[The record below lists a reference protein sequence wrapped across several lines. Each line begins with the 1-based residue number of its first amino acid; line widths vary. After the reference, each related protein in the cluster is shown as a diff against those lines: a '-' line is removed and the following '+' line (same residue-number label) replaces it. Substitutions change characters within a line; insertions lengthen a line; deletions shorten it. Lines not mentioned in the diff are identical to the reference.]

1 MQALPM
7 LNRIPDAAQASK
19 VQVVLP
25 TKNGAPAL
33 GPDGK
38 PVAGGS
44 AGAGAAGAAGAGAS
58 VEKNVIMI
66 LNEIAMSKSQCMDWT
81 MLREEGQ
88 PHARKFTWQLKMGT
102 YETQGVSVQT
112 SMNTILVSN

>member
-25 TKNGAPAL
+25 TKNGATAA
-33 GPDGK
+33 GADGK
-38 PVAGGS
+38 AP
-44 AGAGAAGAAGAGAS
+44 GAEGAAGLAAGS

-66 LNEIAMSKSQCMDWT
+66 LNEIAMSKSQCMDWN
-81 MLREEGQ
+81 MLREEGP
-88 PHARKFTWQLKMGT
+88 PHARKFTWALKMGT
-102 YETQGVSVQT
+102 YETQGVSLYSFLFCLASQV
-112 SMNTILVSN
+112 